1 MPGYVSE
8 NEGIQ
13 FLRILFQWWGIEV
26 NDYMLRNVS
35 KTLGDIVESI
45 AKAMDDLEIA
55 LNLLA
60 QVDSDNW
67 IAFDYILAEQGD
79 VCVLE

>member
-8 NEGIQ
+8 NKGIQ

-45 AKAMDDLEIA
+45 TKAMDDLEIS

>member
-1 MPGYVSE
+1 
-8 NEGIQ
+8 
-13 FLRILFQWWGIEV
+13 
-26 NDYMLRNVS
+26 MLRNVS

-45 AKAMDDLEIA
+45 TKAMDDLEIS